1 MAPGLLGAAAAVLA
15 AVASFAAHVA
25 LNCPVQ
31 PVPSTPRPPTPPP
44 NNLLQRLEK
53 LGQGALDA
61 PEDVYV
67 DAAAGGALYTATRD
81 GWLQRMHP
89 NNGSWERWRFVGGT
103 GLLGVAPSADG
114 TMLVCDA
121 DKGLLRV
128 GEEGVTL
135 LASEVEGS
143 PIRFADAAIEASDG
157 TVYFSDASTRFGFD
171 RWFYDFLE
179 SRATGRLL
187 RYDPRNGETSVVLDR
202 LSFANGVALPRDET
216 FVVVCETR
224 GFRCMKVWLKGEK
237 AGKAGTFVDNLPGAP
252 DNIRL
257 GSDGHYWIALH
268 LRSPWLD
275 FITRW
280 TFTKRV
286 VASFP
291 VLLKWSKAT
300 TKGAMVAQVSEDGNI
315 VRVLDDS
322 EGKVINSVTS
332 VTEFNGDI
340 FLGSLT
346 TNFVG
351 KLSLAQVTQQEQG
364 AVSS

>member
-1 MAPGLLGAAAAVLA
+1 M
-15 AVASFAAHVA
+15 
-25 LNCPVQ
+25 
-31 PVPSTPRPPTPPP
+31 R
-44 NNLLQRLEK
+44 
-53 LGQGALDA
+53 
-61 PEDVYV
+61 
-67 DAAAGGALYTATRD
+67 
-81 GWLQRMHP
+81 
-89 NNGSWERWRFVGGT
+89 
-103 GLLGVAPSADG
+103 
-114 TMLVCDA
+114 
-121 DKGLLRV
+121 
-128 GEEGVTL
+128 
-135 LASEVEGS
+135 
-143 PIRFADAAIEASDG
+143 
-157 TVYFSDASTRFGFD
+157 
-171 RWFYDFLE
+171 
-179 SRATGRLL
+179 
-187 RYDPRNGETSVVLDR
+187 
-202 LSFANGVALPRDET
+202 
-216 FVVVCETR
+216 
-224 GFRCMKVWLKGEK
+224 VWLKGEK
-237 AGKAGTFVDNLPGAP
+237 AGKAETFVDLPGAP

-257 GSDGHYWIALH
+257 GSDGHFWIALH
-268 LRSPWLD
+268 VSLPATGSRLLASSIPNLLTASPDSIEFLVSKMQLSSPWLD

-300 TKGAMVAQVSEDGNI
+300 IKGAMVAQVSEDGNI